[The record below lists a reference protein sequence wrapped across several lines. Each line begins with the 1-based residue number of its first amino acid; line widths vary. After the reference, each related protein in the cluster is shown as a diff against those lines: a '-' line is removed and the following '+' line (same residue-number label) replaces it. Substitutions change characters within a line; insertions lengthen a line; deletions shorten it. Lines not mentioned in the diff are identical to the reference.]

1 MTPEQWFWMALIALN
16 AFNIGMRI
24 VLMERDGVAKLD
36 WVFISGAALIIAWGT
51 WVIWSTS

>member
-1 MTPEQWFWMALIALN
+1 VTPEQWFWMALIALN
-16 AFNIGMRI
+16 AFSIGMRI

-36 WVFISGAALIIAWGT
+36 WAFISGGALIIGWGL